1 MLTLQSFTY
10 GPFQENTYV
19 LYNEHNEAI
28 IIDPGMYE
36 LNEFDA
42 FFSYLSEMDLK
53 PTLLLNTH
61 THIDHIFGNAAVV
74 MKYKVPLAFH
84 ELDKPVFDHQLTARA
99 MYNLTFVPSPAPDY
113 YLKENELV
121 TLGSDSLQI
130 LLCPGHSPGSVCFYH
145 KEQQFVIGGDVLFQ
159 QVQVRLK
166 ATICHQCGRAFK
178 PFFLAFSH
186 GLKAQAAFTFGDQF
200 SDLPAKK
207 YVAAFFSK
215 VLHQYPERDIGSS
228 TFPIH
233 TR

>member
-145 KEQQFVIGGDVLFQ
+145 KEQQFIIGGDVLFQ
-159 QVQVRLK
+159 QS
-166 ATICHQCGRAFK
+166 IGR
-178 PFFLAFSH
+178 
-186 GLKAQAAFTFGDQF
+186 
-200 SDLPAKK
+200 SDLPGGD
-207 YVAAFFSK
+207 YDRLVNS
-215 VLHQYPERDIGSS
+215 
-228 TFPIH
+228 IH
-233 TR
+233 TQLFTLPDEVSVYSGHGPKTSIGFEKMNNPFVGKN

>member
-159 QVQVRLK
+159 QS
-166 ATICHQCGRAFK
+166 IGR
-178 PFFLAFSH
+178 
-186 GLKAQAAFTFGDQF
+186 
-200 SDLPAKK
+200 SDLPGGD
-207 YVAAFFSK
+207 YDTLINS
-215 VLHQYPERDIGSS
+215 
-228 TFPIH
+228 IH
-233 TR
+233 TQLFTLPDEVSVYSGHGPKTSIGFEKMNNPFVGKN

>member
-1 MLTLQSFTY
+1 M
-10 GPFQENTYV
+10 

-74 MKYKVPLAFH
+74 MKYKVPFH

-159 QVQVRLK
+159 QS
-166 ATICHQCGRAFK
+166 IGR
-178 PFFLAFSH
+178 
-186 GLKAQAAFTFGDQF
+186 
-200 SDLPAKK
+200 SDLPGGD
-207 YVAAFFSK
+207 YDTLVNS
-215 VLHQYPERDIGSS
+215 
-228 TFPIH
+228 IH
-233 TR
+233 TQLFTLPDEVSVYSGHGPKTSIGFEKMNNPFVGKN

>member
-159 QVQVRLK
+159 QS
-166 ATICHQCGRAFK
+166 IGR
-178 PFFLAFSH
+178 
-186 GLKAQAAFTFGDQF
+186 
-200 SDLPAKK
+200 SDLPGGD
-207 YVAAFFSK
+207 YDSLVNS
-215 VLHQYPERDIGSS
+215 
-228 TFPIH
+228 IH
-233 TR
+233 TQLFTLPDEVSVYSGHGPKTSIGFEKMNNPFVGKN

>member
-1 MLTLQSFTY
+1 VLTLQSFTY

-145 KEQQFVIGGDVLFQ
+145 KEQQFIIGGDVLFQ
-159 QVQVRLK
+159 QS
-166 ATICHQCGRAFK
+166 IGR
-178 PFFLAFSH
+178 
-186 GLKAQAAFTFGDQF
+186 
-200 SDLPAKK
+200 SDLPGGD
-207 YVAAFFSK
+207 YDTLVNS
-215 VLHQYPERDIGSS
+215 
-228 TFPIH
+228 IH
-233 TR
+233 TQLFTLPDEVSVYSGHGPKTSIGFEKMNNPFVGKN

>member
-1 MLTLQSFTY
+1 VLTLQSFTY

-19 LYNEHNEAI
+19 LYNEHKEAI

-42 FFSYLSEMDLK
+42 FFNYLSEMELK
-53 PTLLLNTH
+53 PILLLNTH

-121 TLGSDSLQI
+121 TIGDDSLQI
-130 LLCPGHSPGSVCFYH
+130 LLCPGQSPGSVCFYH
-145 KEQQFVIGGDVLFQ
+145 KDQQFVIGGDVLFQ
-159 QVQVRLK
+159 QS
-166 ATICHQCGRAFK
+166 IGR
-178 PFFLAFSH
+178 
-186 GLKAQAAFTFGDQF
+186 
-200 SDLPAKK
+200 SDLPGGD
-207 YVAAFFSK
+207 YDTLVNS
-215 VLHQYPERDIGSS
+215 
-228 TFPIH
+228 IH
-233 TR
+233 TQLFTLPDEVSVYSGHGPKTSIGFEKMNNPFVGKN

>member
-1 MLTLQSFTY
+1 VLTLQSFTY

-84 ELDKPVFDHQLTARA
+84 DLDKPVFDHQLTARA

-145 KEQQFVIGGDVLFQ
+145 KEQQFIIGGDVLFQ
-159 QVQVRLK
+159 QS
-166 ATICHQCGRAFK
+166 IGR
-178 PFFLAFSH
+178 
-186 GLKAQAAFTFGDQF
+186 
-200 SDLPAKK
+200 SDLPGGD
-207 YVAAFFSK
+207 YDTLVNS
-215 VLHQYPERDIGSS
+215 
-228 TFPIH
+228 IH
-233 TR
+233 TQLFTLPDEVSVYSGHGPKTSIGFEKMNNPFVGKN

>member
-1 MLTLQSFTY
+1 VLTLQSFTY

-159 QVQVRLK
+159 QS
-166 ATICHQCGRAFK
+166 IGR
-178 PFFLAFSH
+178 
-186 GLKAQAAFTFGDQF
+186 
-200 SDLPAKK
+200 SDLPGGD
-207 YVAAFFSK
+207 YDTLVNS
-215 VLHQYPERDIGSS
+215 
-228 TFPIH
+228 IH
-233 TR
+233 TQLFTLPDEVSVYSGHGPKTSIGFEKMNNPFVGKN

>member
-1 MLTLQSFTY
+1 M
-10 GPFQENTYV
+10 

-145 KEQQFVIGGDVLFQ
+145 KEQQFIIGGDVLFQ
-159 QVQVRLK
+159 QS
-166 ATICHQCGRAFK
+166 ICR
-178 PFFLAFSH
+178 
-186 GLKAQAAFTFGDQF
+186 
-200 SDLPAKK
+200 SDLTGGDFDTL
-207 YVAAFFSK
+207 VNS
-215 VLHQYPERDIGSS
+215 
-228 TFPIH
+228 IH
-233 TR
+233 TQLFTLPDEVSVYSGHGPKTSIGFEKMNNPFVGKN

>member
-145 KEQQFVIGGDVLFQ
+145 KEQQFIIGGDVLFQ
-159 QVQVRLK
+159 QS
-166 ATICHQCGRAFK
+166 IGR
-178 PFFLAFSH
+178 
-186 GLKAQAAFTFGDQF
+186 
-200 SDLPAKK
+200 SDLPGGD
-207 YVAAFFSK
+207 YDTLVNS
-215 VLHQYPERDIGSS
+215 
-228 TFPIH
+228 IH
-233 TR
+233 TQLFTLPDEVSVYSGHGPKTSIGFEKMNNPFVGKN

>member
-159 QVQVRLK
+159 QS
-166 ATICHQCGRAFK
+166 IGR
-178 PFFLAFSH
+178 
-186 GLKAQAAFTFGDQF
+186 
-200 SDLPAKK
+200 SDLPGGD
-207 YVAAFFSK
+207 YDTLVNS
-215 VLHQYPERDIGSS
+215 
-228 TFPIH
+228 IH
-233 TR
+233 TQLFTLPDEVSVYSGHGPKTSIGFEKMNNPFVGKN

>member
-10 GPFQENTYV
+10 GPFHENTYV
-19 LYNEHNEAI
+19 LYNENKEAI

-159 QVQVRLK
+159 QS
-166 ATICHQCGRAFK
+166 IGR
-178 PFFLAFSH
+178 
-186 GLKAQAAFTFGDQF
+186 
-200 SDLPAKK
+200 SDLPGGD
-207 YVAAFFSK
+207 YDTLVNS
-215 VLHQYPERDIGSS
+215 
-228 TFPIH
+228 IH
-233 TR
+233 TQLFTLPDEVSVYSGHGPKTSIGFEKMNNPFVGKN

>member
-84 ELDKPVFDHQLTARA
+84 DLDKPVFDHQLTARA

-145 KEQQFVIGGDVLFQ
+145 KEQQFIIGGDVLFQ
-159 QVQVRLK
+159 QS
-166 ATICHQCGRAFK
+166 IGR
-178 PFFLAFSH
+178 
-186 GLKAQAAFTFGDQF
+186 
-200 SDLPAKK
+200 SDLPGGD
-207 YVAAFFSK
+207 YDTLVNS
-215 VLHQYPERDIGSS
+215 
-228 TFPIH
+228 IH
-233 TR
+233 TQLFTLPDEVSVYSGHGPKTSIGFEKMNNPFVGKN

>member
-1 MLTLQSFTY
+1 VLTLQSFTY

-42 FFSYLSEMDLK
+42 FFNYLSEMELK
-53 PTLLLNTH
+53 PMLLLNTH

-74 MKYKVPLAFH
+74 MKCKVPLAFH

-121 TLGSDSLQI
+121 TLGDDSLQI

-159 QVQVRLK
+159 QS
-166 ATICHQCGRAFK
+166 IGR
-178 PFFLAFSH
+178 
-186 GLKAQAAFTFGDQF
+186 
-200 SDLPAKK
+200 SDLPGGD
-207 YVAAFFSK
+207 YDTLVNS
-215 VLHQYPERDIGSS
+215 
-228 TFPIH
+228 IH
-233 TR
+233 TQLFTLPDEVSVYSGHGPKTSIGFEKMNNPFVGKN